1 MILISQVEIW
11 AVIAQ
16 SAINFIVVYVIT
28 GASQKATVTDMK
40 TDLRNTKD
48 DVMTEL
54 KDSREILIAEIETAT
69 NSAID
74 IISQTVKNHEGMKN
88 E

>member
-1 MILISQVEIW
+1 MIPISQVEIW
-11 AVIAQ
+11 SMIAS

-48 DVMTEL
+48 DLMTEL

-74 IISQTVKNHEGMKN
+74 IISETVKNHEGIN
-88 E
+88 NG

>member
-1 MILISQVEIW
+1 MVAISQLEIW

-28 GASQKATVTDMK
+28 GSSQKATVTDMK

-48 DVMTEL
+48 DIMTEI
-54 KDSREILIAEIETAT
+54 KDSREVLIAEIETAT

-74 IISQTVKNHEGMKN
+74 IITSTVQAHEGLTNK
-88 E
+88 

>member
-1 MILISQVEIW
+1 MIAS
-11 AVIAQ
+11 

-28 GASQKATVTDMK
+28 GMAQKATVTDTK

-48 DVMTEL
+48 DIMTEL
-54 KDSREILIAEIETAT
+54 KDSREVLIAEIETAT

-74 IISQTVKNHEGMKN
+74 IISQTIKSHEGMTN

>member
-1 MILISQVEIW
+1 MVTISQLEIW

-28 GASQKATVTDMK
+28 GANQKATVTDMK

-48 DVMTEL
+48 DLMTEL

-74 IISQTVKNHEGMKN
+74 IISTTVQNHEGLPEK
-88 E
+88 